1 LSRRFGGGGLSQL
14 VLALHAILFAGDT
27 GMPGSAG
34 AWVSR
39 LHVVLGAGGGIG
51 GAVVRELAG
60 RGVEVRAVS
69 RRADAPVL
77 DGVTRRA
84 ADVATTAG
92 AAAACQGAAVVYHC
106 VQPPYDRWAEQFRP
120 LNRAVA
126 DAVGDEGAKLVYADN
141 LYMYEPIA
149 GPITEKAPQQPSSR
163 KGRLRK
169 ELAEEMLAAHAA
181 GRLRVAIGQAADYY
195 GPGGGN
201 SIAGDTFFGAA
212 VAGKSVRW
220 PANADQSRS
229 FGYLPD
235 IARGLVTLGERDAA
249 DGRAWVFPTAPPL
262 TARALAEMV
271 GRDLGRHVKLVVT
284 SKPAMRLAGLFIPQ
298 ARELPDIWYQF
309 SVPFTVDGSSFE
321 TAFGGFGPTAHEQAV
336 HETVAWFRSH
346 AAGV

>member
-1 LSRRFGGGGLSQL
+1 
-14 VLALHAILFAGDT
+14 
-27 GMPGSAG
+27 MPRSAG
-34 AWVSR
+34 AWVSG
-39 LHVVLGAGGGIG
+39 LHVVLGASGGIG

-60 RGVEVRAVS
+60 RGLEVRAVS
-69 RRADAPVL
+69 RRADVL
-77 DGVTRRA
+77 VPDGVTRRA

-92 AAAACQGAAVVYHC
+92 AAVACEGASVVYHC
-106 VQPPYDRWAEQFRP
+106 VQPPYHRWAEQFPP

-126 DAVGDEGAKLVYADN
+126 AAVAHEDAKLIFADN
-141 LYMYEPIA
+141 LYMYWPIV
-149 GPITEKAPQQPSSR
+149 GPITEESPQQPSSR

-169 ELAEEMLAAHAA
+169 KLADAMLATHAA
-181 GRLRVAIGQAADYY
+181 GRLRVAIGRAADYY
-195 GPGGGN
+195 GPGGSN
-201 SIAGDTFFGAA
+201 SIVGDTFFEAA

-220 PANADQSRS
+220 PANADQPRS

-249 DGRAWVFPTAPPL
+249 DGRAWIFPTASPL
-262 TARALAEMV
+262 TARALLALV
-271 GRDLGRHVKLVVT
+271 GRDLGRQVKLVVT

-309 SVPFTVDGSSFE
+309 SAPFTVDGSSFE

-336 HETVAWFRSH
+336 HETVAWFRSN

>member
-1 LSRRFGGGGLSQL
+1 
-14 VLALHAILFAGDT
+14 
-27 GMPGSAG
+27 
-34 AWVSR
+34 
-39 LHVVLGAGGGIG
+39 
-51 GAVVRELAG
+51 VVRELAG

-77 DGVTRRA
+77 DGVTRQA

-92 AAAACQGAAVVYHC
+92 AAAACKGAAVVYHC

-141 LYMYEPIA
+141 LYMYWPIA
-149 GPITEKAPQQPSSR
+149 GPITEKGPQQPLSR

-181 GRLRVAIGQAADYY
+181 GRLRVAIGRAADYY
-195 GPGGGN
+195 GPDGRN
-201 SIAGDTFFGAA
+201 SIAGDAFFGAA
-212 VAGKSVRW
+212 AAGKSVRW
-220 PANADQSRS
+220 PANADQPRS

-235 IARGLVTLGERDAA
+235 VARGLVTLGERDAA

-271 GRDLGRHVKLVVT
+271 GRDLGRQVKLVVT
-284 SKPAMRLAGLFIPQ
+284 SKPAMRLAGLFIPP

-309 SVPFTVDGSSFE
+309 SAPFTVDGSSFE

-336 HETVAWFRSH
+336 HQTVAWFRTH